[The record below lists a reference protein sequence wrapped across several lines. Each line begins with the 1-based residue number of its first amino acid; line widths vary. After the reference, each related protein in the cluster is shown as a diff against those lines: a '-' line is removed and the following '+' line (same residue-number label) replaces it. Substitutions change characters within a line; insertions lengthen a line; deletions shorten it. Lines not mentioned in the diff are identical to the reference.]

1 MSTIC
6 EICGKH
12 KATGAK
18 IIRHGLCKKKG
29 GIGLHTT
36 AVTKRTVKPN
46 LQKVRALQPGGGVK
60 TMTVCTS
67 CIKAGKVTKG

>member
-36 AVTKRTVKPN
+36 AVTKRTFKPN
-46 LQKVRALQPGGGVK
+46 LQTVRAKVGGGVK
-60 TMTVCTS
+60 RVTICTS
-67 CIKAGKVTKG
+67 CLKAGKVEKA

>member
-36 AVTKRTVKPN
+36 AVTKHRPAC
-46 LQKVRALQPGGGVK
+46 LP
-60 TMTVCTS
+60 
-67 CIKAGKVTKG
+67 